1 MKTWKKNLALSLVLV
16 LVIALL
22 AGCGSSSSSS
32 SSSSG
37 SSAATA
43 APAESSGNSEPAP
56 APAAAEDKMF
66 NVVLTAAFTG
76 FDPLR
81 TNDSASTY
89 VNAQI
94 YETLYRIDPVTGEYN
109 CLLAAEKPVFSDDGL
124 TATIKLR
131 EGISFHNGEPFNSA
145 AVMNTFTLIKDPDF
159 GSARASIANS
169 IESMECPDD
178 YTIVFHLKYED
189 GVLLAKFAH
198 TNSAI
203 VPPEAQKN
211 QDLMVQPVG
220 TGPYKFVSSVS
231 GSNVVLTANEDYWG
245 GAPTIKNVTMTIIGE
260 ESTAVGR
267 METGE
272 ADFMPNVSVD
282 SIDRI
287 EAMSNVQFETSNAAQ
302 IYYMFMRTDS
312 YVNPIM
318 EEPEFRKALAMSFDK
333 EGYVAYIMEGYAD
346 VAESVIG
353 PKITGF
359 TEEATTHNVGYDPEG
374 AKAILDAH
382 PGWAD
387 EEIVFLVPTSPA
399 YKSMGEYFA
408 ANLQEVGFNIKY
420 EPIDWAAW
428 LNESKADNRYD
439 MTMAAWSNVTRDGS
453 ELMEPNFHS
462 ENGAKRIRFQAED
475 AQVINDYILASKT
488 TSDMAVRTEN
498 LLAVN
503 AYLQDNFFVQPLYH
517 AVNMYAYNTAYT
529 GCTRDA
535 GGTFYLI
542 DIDYAN

>member
-1 MKTWKKNLALSLVLV
+1 
-16 LVIALL
+16 
-22 AGCGSSSSSS
+22 
-32 SSSSG
+32 
-37 SSAATA
+37 
-43 APAESSGNSEPAP
+43 
-56 APAAAEDKMF
+56 MF
-66 NVVLTAAFTG
+66 NIVLTAAFSG

-94 YETLYRIDPVTGEYN
+94 YETLYRIDPLTGEYI
-109 CLLAAEKPVFSDDGL
+109 CLLAESLPEFSEDGL
-124 TATIKLR
+124 TATVKLR
-131 EGISFHNGEPFNSA
+131 SGIQFHNGEPFNSE
-145 AVMNTFTLIKDPDF
+145 AVKNTFLLIKDPDF

-169 IESMECPDD
+169 IESMDCPDEN
-178 YTIVFHLKYED
+178 TIVFHLKYED
-189 GVLLAKFAH
+189 GVLTAKLAH

-211 QDLMVQPVG
+211 QDLMVEPVG

-231 GSNVVLTANEDYWG
+231 GSNVVLTSNEDYWG
-245 GAPTIKNVTMTIIGE
+245 GAPTIKNVTMTIVAE
-260 ESTAVGR
+260 ESTAVAR

-272 ADFMPNVSVD
+272 ADFMPNVTVGFVP
-282 SIDRI
+282 RI
-287 EAMSNVQFETSNAAQ
+287 EAMSNVKFETSNAAQ
-302 IYYMFMRTDS
+302 IYYMFIRTAS

-333 EGYVAYIMEGYAD
+333 EGYVEYIMEGYAD
-346 VAESVIG
+346 AAESVIG

-359 TEEATTHNVGYDPEG
+359 SEAATTHNVPYDPEG
-374 AKAILDAH
+374 AKAILAAH

-387 EEIVFLVPTSPA
+387 EEVLFLVPTSPA
-399 YKSMGEYFA
+399 YASMGEYFA
-408 ANLQEVGFNIKY
+408 ANLKDVGFNIKY

-428 LNESKADNRYD
+428 LNESKAENRFD

-453 ELMEPNFHS
+453 ELFEPNFHS
-462 ENGAKRIRFQAED
+462 VNGAKRIAYPD
-475 AQVINDYILASKT
+475 DVASVINGYIEASKT

-503 AYLQDNFFVQPLYH
+503 AYLQDNYLVQPLYH
-517 AVNMYAYNTAYT
+517 AVNMYCYNTAYT

-535 GGTFYLI
+535 GGTFYLV
-542 DIDYAN
+542 DIGYAQ